1 MSHINNELCFNY
13 YLIESKTCF
22 EKKRYDSA
30 KTNLQNAIYSL
41 EEIQDAKNKEESIYE
56 TEKLLEDVA
65 RDPEK
70 LKILK
75 RVVEAYE

>member
-1 MSHINNELCFNY
+1 M
-13 YLIESKTCF
+13 
-22 EKKRYDSA
+22 
-30 KTNLQNAIYSL
+30 QNAIYSL

>member
-22 EKKRYDSA
+22 EKQEFGSA
-30 KTNLQNAIYSL
+30 KVNLQNAIRSL
-41 EEIQDAKNKEESIYE
+41 DELQDIKNKKNSIYE

-65 RDPEK
+65 RDPDK
-70 LKILK
+70 LKLLK